1 MNPIQATLTI
11 ITLSTLAF
19 SGMGQPAEEP
29 KEFTPEIKI
38 SSNLTTI
45 LPQIGVM
52 LEDKGENISS
62 YVVDKISKGQIHLN
76 NNINI
81 GLCGETTYIIG
92 VGINNYKNAPH
103 LQYAISDTEK
113 IVNKVE
119 ENCKKTQT
127 YVLKNASQNKIL
139 QTLENISK
147 KVTKKDNIVFNFSGH
162 GVRYKEKDY
171 LLTAEAKTTK
181 ASALQYTALTL
192 QAVEDNMKEMPI
204 KNAIMIIDASR
215 SRPYFAQP

>member
-1 MNPIQATLTI
+1 MNPKKLTLTI

-19 SGMGQPAEEP
+19 GVLVQPVEEP

-45 LPQIGVM
+45 LPQVGM
-52 LEDKGENISS
+52 KLEDKGENISS

-81 GLCGETTYIIG
+81 DLCGEITYIIG
-92 VGINNYKNAPH
+92 VGINQYKHGSN
-103 LQYAISDTEK
+103 LQYAISDTKK

-127 YVLKNASQNKIL
+127 YVLKNASKEKIL

-147 KVTKKDNIVFNFSGH
+147 KVSKKDSILFNFSGH
-162 GVRYKEKDY
+162 GIRYKDKDY
-171 LLTAEAKTTK
+171 LLTSKTNLNNASSWK
-181 ASALQYTALTL
+181 FSALT
-192 QAVEDNMKEMPI
+192 I
-204 KNAIMIIDASR
+204 NAIEDTFKQMPLKSAVLIIN
-215 SRPYFAQP
+215 AQRVKAYGIK